1 MNKKIIAAAALA
13 LVSGAA
19 LADATLYGILDASV
33 NSTSNVK
40 NTTPTPNTNST
51 LNAMGDGA
59 WLPSIWGIK
68 GSEDLGAGMKASFQ
82 LESNLNITNGNSG
95 DSSLPGAPSGK
106 LFDRWATVGL
116 SGSFGA
122 VTAGEQ
128 LDPLFLQSFLNG
140 VRLAHSASL
149 AVNGQVAYGVV
160 GGTQQTIA
168 NIFSSNMVTYKTPMF
183 SNTTVQLG
191 YQFGNTAGNNSAS
204 SGENILINYA
214 ANGLAVNGGYEI
226 SNDSTNVNKLKKG
239 LIGANYAMG
248 DWKFAGQWNSFKSDN
263 GNELG
268 GQTMVNSNGYELGAS
283 YNITSNLTGFANYTW
298 VNDSVMNVTPTALS
312 LAMQYSFS
320 KRTNVYAM
328 VNRADSK
335 GVAGWNALYETGG
348 PVSAG
353 NATSA
358 QTGIAVGVQHTF

>member
-106 LFDRWATVGL
+106 LFDRWATVGI
-116 SGSFGA
+116 SGDFGSI
-122 VTAGEQ
+122 TGGEQ

-149 AVNGQVAYGVV
+149 AVNGQVAYGGV

-168 NIFSSNMVTYKTPMF
+168 NIFSQNMVTYKTPTF
-183 SNTTVQLG
+183 SNVTVQVG

-263 GNELG
+263 SNITG
-268 GQTMVNSNGYELGAS
+268 GQANVDSNGYELGVS
-283 YNITSNLTGFANYTW
+283 YNFTPVLTGFANYVW
-298 VNDSVMNVTPTALS
+298 VNDSVANQTPTAAS
-312 LAMQYSFS
+312 LALQYSFS

-335 GVAGWNALYETGG
+335 GVANWNALYETAG

-358 QTGIAVGVQHTF
+358 QTGIAVGIQHTF

>member
-33 NSTSNVK
+33 NSTSNVAK
-40 NTTPTPNTNST
+40 GGANAT

-95 DSSLPGAPSGK
+95 DSSLTGAPSGK
-106 LFDRWATVGL
+106 LFDRWATVGI
-116 SGSFGA
+116 SGDFGSI
-122 VTAGEQ
+122 TGGEQ

-149 AVNGQVAYGVV
+149 AVNSQVAYGGV

-168 NIFSSNMVTYKTPMF
+168 NIFSQNMVTYKTPMF

-239 LIGANYAMG
+239 LIGANYTVG
-248 DWKFAGQWNSFKSDN
+248 DWKLAGQWNSFKSDN
-263 GNELG
+263 SNITG
-268 GQTMVNSNGYELGAS
+268 GQANVDSNGYELGAS
-283 YNITSNLTGFANYTW
+283 YNFTSSLTGFANYTW
-298 VNDSVMNVTPTALS
+298 ANDSIANVTPTALS

-335 GVAGWNALYETGG
+335 GVAGWGALYETGG

-353 NATSA
+353 TATSA
-358 QTGIAVGVQHTF
+358 QTGIAVGIQHTF